1 MKNINIFCFGFG
13 QVARNFIKKLNLE
26 KFNINLS
33 VTSREK
39 TQSKKIDKIR
49 YNNYQF
55 IDDIFDQNLIKKL
68 KQSDHF
74 LISIPPVN
82 ESDLVIKN
90 F

>member
-26 KFNINLS
+26 KFNVNLS

-39 TQSKKIDKIR
+39 TQIKKIDKIR

-55 IDDIFDQNLIKKL
+55 IDDIFDQNLIN
-68 KQSDHF
+68 QIIF
-74 LISIPPVN
+74 
-82 ESDLVIKN
+82 
-90 F
+90 